1 MKILGRVLIL
11 VWAMKTKFIILIF
24 NLLLLTNLGFS
35 SQFNFGTE
43 FAAISPNAHK
53 ALINALE
60 KSGDRIFG
68 VGVHGIIV
76 YSDDEGETWTQ
87 AEEVPFTKTLT
98 DISCPTQI
106 KCWATGH
113 DATILHSSDSG
124 KTWQIQYQ
132 DVEFDAPF
140 LSIHMYDDN
149 EGVAIGAFA
158 LSLRTSNGGNSWDYL
173 FIDDDE
179 FQPHLNYTY
188 GDNQAWRKSA
198 ENEGYAVGE
207 LGKYYVTDD
216 RGLNWLAIETGYFGS
231 YWSGIKVD
239 DGQSLLLGMSGNI
252 TLATLYEL
260 NETVPP
266 EKATAIACYES
277 GYYRGD
283 CKVYAFDDL
292 FIGTKNSLTNAS
304 LLDDGRIVLS
314 GNGGVISV
322 IDMVREKNIKTCVR
336 SDRLS
341 NTSVIPLSIDNF
353 LIAGENGMR
362 KHSMEQCYKNFVSED
377 STSQDAFYEISIN

>member
-1 MKILGRVLIL
+1 
-11 VWAMKTKFIILIF
+11 MKTKFVIIIC
-24 NLLLLTNLGFS
+24 NLLFLTTFSFS
-35 SQFNFGTE
+35 SQFNLGTE
-43 FAAISPNAHK
+43 FAAKSPNAHK

-87 AEEVPFTKTLT
+87 AKEVPFTKTLT
-98 DISCPTQI
+98 DISCPTQN

-113 DATILHSSDSG
+113 DATILHSYDAG
-124 KTWQIQYQ
+124 ETWQIQYQ

-140 LSIHMYDDN
+140 LSIHMYDDY

-158 LSLRTSNGGNSWDYL
+158 LSLRTANGGISWDYL

-198 ENEGYAVGE
+198 QNEGYAVGE

-239 DGQSLLLGMSGNI
+239 QGQSLLLGMSGNI
-252 TLATLYEL
+252 TIATLYEL
-260 NETVPP
+260 NDPVPP
-266 EKATAIACYES
+266 DKATAIACYES

-292 FIGTKNSLTNAS
+292 FIGTKNSLTNAN

-341 NTSVIPLSIDNF
+341 NTSVIPLSIDTF
-353 LIAGENGMR
+353 LIAGESGMR
-362 KHSMEQCYKNFVSED
+362 KHSMQECYQNFVSED
-377 STSQDAFYEISIN
+377 STSQDTFYEISIN

>member
-1 MKILGRVLIL
+1 MKLKILVYL
-11 VWAMKTKFIILIF
+11 
-24 NLLLLTNLGFS
+24 LGFTLCCNILLA
-35 SQFNFGTE
+35 SQFNYGSD
-43 FAAISPNAHK
+43 FAAKSPNAHR

-87 AEEVPFTKTLT
+87 ADKVPFTKTLT
-98 DISCPTQI
+98 DISCPSQN

-113 DATILHSSDSG
+113 DATILHSFDG
-124 KTWQIQYQ
+124 GQTWEVQYQ
-132 DVEFDAPF
+132 DIDFDAPL
-140 LSIHMYDDN
+140 LSIHMYDDY
-149 EGVAIGAFA
+149 EGVALGAFA
-158 LSLRTSNGGNSWDYL
+158 LSLRTANGGISWDYL

-188 GDNQAWRKSA
+188 GDNQGWRKSA
-198 ENEGYAVGE
+198 RDEGYAVGE

-216 RGLNWLAIETGYFGS
+216 RGLNWLAIETGYMGS

-239 DGQSLLLGMSGNI
+239 EGQSLLLGMSGNV
-252 TLATLYEL
+252 TLATLYGL
-260 NETVPP
+260 NDTIPP
-266 EKATAIACYES
+266 DKITSIACYES

-283 CKVYAFDDL
+283 CKVYAFDDI
-292 FIGTKNSLTNAS
+292 FIGTKNSLTNAD

-322 IDMVREKNIKTCVR
+322 VDMIREKNIKTCVR

-341 NTSVIPLSIDNF
+341 NTSVIPLGIDEF
-353 LIAGENGMR
+353 LIAGESGVR
-362 KHSMEQCYKNFVSED
+362 KHSMKECYENYVSEN
-377 STSQDAFYEISIN
+377 STSQDAFYEVSIN

>member
-1 MKILGRVLIL
+1 MKLKILLYL
-11 VWAMKTKFIILIF
+11 LSFAFCC
-24 NLLLLTNLGFS
+24 NLLLA
-35 SQFNFGTE
+35 SQFNYGSN
-43 FAAISPNAHK
+43 FAAKSPNAHK
-53 ALINALE
+53 TLINALE

-87 AEEVPFTKTLT
+87 ADEVPFTKTLT
-98 DISCPTQI
+98 DISCPSQN

-113 DATILHSSDSG
+113 DATILHSFDGG
-124 KTWQIQYQ
+124 KTWEIQYQ
-132 DVEFDAPF
+132 DIDFDAPL
-140 LSIHMYDDN
+140 LSIHMYDDY
-149 EGVAIGAFA
+149 EGVALGAFA
-158 LSLRTSNGGNSWDYL
+158 LSLRTANGGISWDYL

-188 GDNQAWRKSA
+188 GDNQGWRKSA
-198 ENEGYAVGE
+198 RDEGYAVGE

-216 RGLNWLAIETGYFGS
+216 RGLNWLAIETGYMGS

-239 DGQSLLLGMSGNI
+239 EGQSLLLGMSGNV
-252 TLATLYEL
+252 TLATLYGL
-260 NETVPP
+260 NDPIPP
-266 EKATAIACYES
+266 DKITSIACYES

-283 CKVYAFDDL
+283 CKVYAFDDI
-292 FIGTKNSLTNAS
+292 FIGTKNSLTNAD

-322 IDMVREKNIKTCVR
+322 VDMIREKNIKTCVR

-341 NTSVIPLSIDNF
+341 NTSVIPLGADEF
-353 LIAGENGMR
+353 LIAGESGVR
-362 KHSMEQCYKNFVSED
+362 KHSMEECYQNFVSEN
-377 STSQDAFYEISIN
+377 STSQDAFYEVSIN

>member
-1 MKILGRVLIL
+1 
-11 VWAMKTKFIILIF
+11 MKTKFLIIIF
-24 NLLLLTNLGFS
+24 NLLLLTNLSFS
-35 SQFNFGTE
+35 SQFNLGTKY
-43 FAAISPNAHK
+43 AAISPNAHK

-87 AEEVPFTKTLT
+87 AKEVPFTKTLT
-98 DISCPTQI
+98 DISCPTQN

-113 DATILHSSDSG
+113 DATILHSYDAG
-124 KTWQIQYQ
+124 ETWEIQYQ

-140 LSIHMYDDN
+140 LSIHMYDDY

-158 LSLRTSNGGNSWDYL
+158 LSLRTANGGISWDYL

-198 ENEGYAVGE
+198 QNEGYAVGE

-239 DGQSLLLGMSGNI
+239 QGQSLLLGMSGNI
-252 TLATLYEL
+252 TIATLYEL
-260 NETVPP
+260 NDPVPP
-266 EKATAIACYES
+266 DKATAIACYES

-292 FIGTKNSLTNAS
+292 FIGTKSSLTNAN
-304 LLDDGRIVLS
+304 LLEDGRIVLS

-341 NTSVIPLSIDNF
+341 NTSVIPLSIDTF
-353 LIAGENGMR
+353 LIAGESGMR
-362 KHSMEQCYKNFVSED
+362 KHSMEQCYQNFVSED